1 MLRKKKERK
10 REGENGGEGEGEGGG
25 GRREAGGKEQH
36 CSGRYTE
43 ERVEIDQSA
52 KTESK

>member
-1 MLRKKKERK
+1 MLRKKKREEERGRK
-10 REGENGGEGEGEGGG
+10 WGEGEGGG
-25 GRREAGGKEQH
+25 GRWEAGGKEQH